1 MVAIRRFAK
10 GQIAVVMAV
19 ALASV
24 LGAMA
29 MSVDVMM
36 FYWQWSLLQKAA
48 DAAALAGAHYLPG
61 KPDVAT
67 TEAGNYAG
75 LNAVS
80 AGEITS
86 IEFANGNREIT
97 VTLTRVVP
105 FYFGRVLGLTEAP
118 VSVVATAGVQ
128 SVEGARGLV
137 PIGVN
142 CPAGVPDSCGFNK
155 YDLVTLK
162 DDMFG
167 SGNWFPV
174 DFGDPGG
181 GAAAY
186 KDDIINGYEGVVSIG
201 DWIPTEPGN
210 MVGPTVKAFTDR
222 INAALSNSEYAS
234 STYNSPVPGDPR
246 LIQVPLADFTD
257 VGGKSAIQVTG
268 FAEFWIEGAY
278 PDGSVKGYFISVVDP
293 KDYPSPDAP
302 DGGSLVPVLLR

>member
-29 MSVDVMM
+29 LSVDVMM

-75 LNAVS
+75 LNDVA
-80 AGEITS
+80 AGEIDS
-86 IEFANGNREIT
+86 IVFANGNREIT
-97 VTLTRVVP
+97 VTLTRAVP

-118 VSVVATAGVQ
+118 VTVAATAAVQ

-137 PIGVN
+137 PIGIN
-142 CPAGVPDSCGFNK
+142 CPTGVTNSCGLTQ
-155 YDLVTLK
+155 YQQVDLK
-162 DDMFG
+162 NDMFG

-174 DFGDPGG
+174 DFGDAGG

-186 KDDIINGYEGVVSIG
+186 KDDIINGYDGVVSLG
-201 DWIPTEPGN
+201 DWISTEPGN
-210 MVGPTVKAFTDR
+210 MVGPTMKAFTNR
-222 INAALSNSEYAS
+222 INAALSDSTYMS
-234 STYNSPVPGDPR
+234 STYQSPVPGDPR
-246 LIQVPLADFTD
+246 LIEVPLADFTD
-257 VGGKSAIQVTG
+257 IGGKSAIQVTG
-268 FAEFWIEGAY
+268 FGEFWIEGAY

-293 KDYPSPDAP
+293 QDYPSPDAP
-302 DGGSLVPVLLR
+302 DSGALVPVLIR